1 MDLIKNSIRNRLLI
15 VSGAGI
21 VLMLASY
28 FVSFW
33 LMLVVAI
40 LSFALSYTFV
50 TKLVYIPAH
59 RLINDMARLAQG
71 DFTTPIN
78 NINQDGIGKIAA
90 SAELIRT
97 NLGAMI
103 NKLDS
108 ITAEVSNTATSLS
121 ATAHQVVSASIEQ
134 SNSTTSTS
142 AAIEKM
148 TASAVFVTDNSG
160 TLKQIS
166 EESLER
172 STEGNVSLSSLI
184 GELGTV
190 ETSVEGIAASVA
202 QFVQSAESITQIT
215 KYVKDIA
222 EQTNLLALN
231 AAIEAAR
238 AGEQGR
244 GFAVVADEV
253 RKLAEKSAQSASQID
268 QITVSLSA
276 QSEIVGK
283 SITQGKQS
291 LLSSQDILENVA
303 MVLGEANQ
311 TVIQTK
317 TGVDNIV
324 RAVNEQNEASTEIA
338 QNMDKIACM
347 TKENMSAIQKNSDAA
362 DGLQRLSSTMLEIIK
377 GFKV

>member
-1 MDLIKNSIRNRLLI
+1 MM

-21 VLMLASY
+21 VLMLASS
-28 FVSFW
+28 FISFW
-33 LMLVVAI
+33 LMLVVAV
-40 LSFALSYTFV
+40 LSFALSYMAV
-50 TKLVYIPAH
+50 TKLVYLPAH
-59 RLINDMARLAQG
+59 RLINDMSRLAQG
-71 DFTTPIN
+71 NFTTPID

-103 NKLDS
+103 NKLNT
-108 ITAEVSNTATSLS
+108 ITADVSNTASNLS
-121 ATAHQVVSASIEQ
+121 ATARQVVNASVQQ
-134 SNSTTSTS
+134 SNSTASTS

-148 TASAVFVTDNSG
+148 SASAAFVYENSG
-160 TLKQIS
+160 TLKKLS
-166 EESLER
+166 EESLQR
-172 STEGNVSLSSLI
+172 STEGNESVSALI
-184 GELGTV
+184 GELGAV
-190 ETSVEGIAASVA
+190 EAAMDGIAVSVA
-202 QFVQSAESITQIT
+202 EFVQSSESITQIT

-268 QITVSLSA
+268 QITVSLGA
-276 QSEIVGK
+276 QSDIVGK
-283 SITQGKQS
+283 AVVQGQKS

-303 MVLGEANQ
+303 MVLGDANQ

-324 RAVNEQNEASTEIA
+324 RAVNEQNEASTKITHNMEQIA
-338 QNMDKIACM
+338 HMA
-347 TKENMSAIQKNSDAA
+347 TENMTAIKKNSDAA
-362 DGLQRLSSTMLEIIK
+362 DGLQNLSATMLQIVK